1 MSPTKR
7 KGTEHWGFLFESG
20 LAADWCGRV
29 EKRRLYHKK
38 KDKIQGAVKCRKEV
52 DSHCSQASWLLVVSR
67 VWRSGLVT
75 LIGKQDETAD
85 DERRER
91 ALARAERAACMDGR
105 QTITLSLK
113 IFFFILLNCHFEE
126 CFSARKNLHQESGH
140 KQSRFR
146 VSIAQKARNTYAEG
160 QKYLSLP

>member
-1 MSPTKR
+1 MPRLEPGALPWDLMPCEWPGSIPLGRLSAVGSSYLFVDRCTLVWSFIAVSPTKR

-91 ALARAERAACMDGR
+91 ASARAERAARHAWTADR
-105 QTITLSLK
+105 
-113 IFFFILLNCHFEE
+113 
-126 CFSARKNLHQESGH
+126 R
-140 KQSRFR
+140 
-146 VSIAQKARNTYAEG
+146 
-160 QKYLSLP
+160 